1 MRLHDLKPA
10 PGSKHRRKRIGRGPG
25 SGRGGHTSTRGQKG
39 QGSRS
44 GSSTRPGFEG
54 GQLPLA
60 RRLPKRGFNNKR
72 FATVYIPVN
81 LDSLNQFEDGAR
93 VDEAQLREVGLAN
106 GRGDGVKILARG
118 KLEKK
123 LTVCVAAFSA
133 SAKAAIEEKGGTC
146 ETAAKSAA
154 DTSEK

>member
-10 PGSKHRRKRIGRGPG
+10 SGSKHRRKRIGRGPG

-60 RRLPKRGFNNKR
+60 RRLPKRGFNNKS
-72 FATVYIPVN
+72 FSIVFIPVN
-81 LDSLNQFEDGAR
+81 LESLNHFDEGST
-93 VDEAQLREVGLAN
+93 VDENALREAGLVN

-118 KLEKK
+118 QLEKK
-123 LTVCVAAFSA
+123 LTIKADAFSA
-133 SAKAAIEEKGGTC
+133 TAKAAIEAKGGDC
-146 ETAAKSAA
+146 KVVSKAETSG
-154 DTSEK
+154 SE

>member
-10 PGSKHRRKRIGRGPG
+10 SGSKHRRKRIGRGPG

-60 RRLPKRGFNNKR
+60 RRLPKRGFNNKS
-72 FATVYIPVN
+72 FSIVFIPVN
-81 LDSLNQFEDGAR
+81 LESLNHFDDGST
-93 VDEAQLREVGLAN
+93 VDENALREAGLVN

-118 KLEKK
+118 QLEKK
-123 LTVCVAAFSA
+123 LTIKADAFSA
-133 SAKAAIEEKGGTC
+133 TAKAAIEAKGGDC
-146 ETAAKSAA
+146 KVVSKAETSV
-154 DTSEK
+154 SE

>member
-10 PGSKHRRKRIGRGPG
+10 SGSKHRRKRIGRGPG

-44 GSSTRPGFEG
+44 GSSTRPDFEG

-72 FATVYIPVN
+72 FATIYIPVN

-93 VDEAQLREVGLAN
+93 VDEAGLRKVGLVN

-123 LTVCVAAFSA
+123 LTVCAAAFSA
-133 SAKAAIEEKGGTC
+133 SAKAAIEEKGGIC
-146 ETAAKSAA
+146 EVATKGRAAS
-154 DTSEK
+154 SEK

>member
-10 PGSKHRRKRIGRGPG
+10 SGSKHRRKRIGRGPG

-60 RRLPKRGFNNKR
+60 RRLPKRGFSNKS
-72 FATVYIPVN
+72 FSIVFIPVN
-81 LDSLNQFEDGAR
+81 LESLNHFDEGST
-93 VDEAQLREVGLAN
+93 VDENALREAGLVN

-118 KLEKK
+118 QLEKK
-123 LTVCVAAFSA
+123 LAIKANAFSA
-133 SAKAAIEEKGGTC
+133 AAKAAIEAKGGDC
-146 ETAAKSAA
+146 KVVSKAETSV
-154 DTSEK
+154 SE

>member
-10 PGSKHRRKRIGRGPG
+10 SGSKHRRKRIGRGPG

-60 RRLPKRGFNNKR
+60 RRLPKRGFNNKS
-72 FATVYIPVN
+72 FSIVFIPVN
-81 LDSLNQFEDGAR
+81 LESLNH
-93 VDEAQLREVGLAN
+93 VDEGSTVDENALREAGLVN

-118 KLEKK
+118 QLEKK
-123 LTVCVAAFSA
+123 LTIKADAFSA
-133 SAKAAIEEKGGTC
+133 AAKAAIEAKGGDC
-146 ETAAKSAA
+146 KVVSKAETSV
-154 DTSEK
+154 SE